1 MLNDSGE
8 HPSSNISKWAISVPL
23 GSPEPEGPK
32 PLGSPIYR
40 VTQGSPN
47 LLLHPGQPI
56 QSPVYMYNVDQTLL
70 QGLDRV
76 LGFAYHAIGESERLR
91 SSEGVRISRNDVQ
104 ARITAFVKVQAAV
117 EEEAKKKLAAAEAK
131 AQEAQERRRERKRHR
146 ATSTDRNH
154 QRLMGECFRFVDF
167 KRFTKAT
174 TIPEVSRNVVTVL
187 PAAVEDQA
195 TSEFATQLM
204 QAPMRCLRSGATP
217 AKQADIAKR
226 QTEAARKK
234 AERAQKRKAKKT

>member
-23 GSPEPEGPK
+23 GSPEPEGPRL
-32 PLGSPIYR
+32 LGSLIYR

-47 LLLHPGQPI
+47 LLLHLGQPI

-104 ARITAFVKVQAAV
+104 A
-117 EEEAKKKLAAAEAK
+117 
-131 AQEAQERRRERKRHR
+131 
-146 ATSTDRNH
+146 
-154 QRLMGECFRFVDF
+154 
-167 KRFTKAT
+167 
-174 TIPEVSRNVVTVL
+174 
-187 PAAVEDQA
+187 
-195 TSEFATQLM
+195 
-204 QAPMRCLRSGATP
+204 
-217 AKQADIAKR
+217 
-226 QTEAARKK
+226 
-234 AERAQKRKAKKT
+234 

>member
-23 GSPEPEGPK
+23 GSPEPEGPR

-47 LLLHPGQPI
+47 LLLHLGQPI
-56 QSPVYMYNVDQTLL
+56 QSLVYMYNVDQTLL

-91 SSEGVRISRNDVQ
+91 LSERVRISQNDVQ
-104 ARITAFVKVQAAV
+104 AWITAFVKVQAAV
-117 EEEAKKKLAAAEAK
+117 EEEAKKKLTTAKAK

-154 QRLMGECFRFVDF
+154 QRLIRECFRFVDF

-174 TIPEVSRNVVTVL
+174 TILEVSRNVVTVL
-187 PAAVEDQA
+187 LAMVEDQA
-195 TSEFATQLM
+195 TSKFAT
-204 QAPMRCLRSGATP
+204 
-217 AKQADIAKR
+217 
-226 QTEAARKK
+226 
-234 AERAQKRKAKKT
+234 